1 MNKCKKC
8 FVSGS
13 AKARFATL
21 LDFFG
26 FLVLLGYRYFFF

>member
-13 AKARFATL
+13 AKARFPNL

-26 FLVLLGYRYFFF
+26 FLVLLSYR